1 MHNDNQAG
9 FDLNASRTEVTAAT
23 SIITTTKNIIERM
36 MGIKI

>member
-1 MHNDNQAG
+1 MHNDNGAG

-23 SIITTTKNIIERM
+23 SIITTKNMIKRM